1 MTRRILATAA
11 LVAVAVALA
20 LAACSKP
27 VEKAAATADD
37 PAFHKQ
43 VVAYLAD
50 HPGVIQEG
58 IDAYRDRQHAEML
71 KTASVAIAGH
81 HQALVADARD
91 FIANPDGKI
100 TVVEFFDYRC
110 PYCKAD
116 QAALK
121 TLIDNDK
128 DIRFVFKEYPV
139 IPDQDGRVGVS
150 MRAAEAALAAKR
162 VGKYLPVHDAL
173 MAANDLDDEA
183 IHRILL
189 RNGVDPS
196 QVATDGKDLEQLADA
211 RKLGLDVHV
220 AGTPTFIVGDTLVDT
235 SSMPALAAAIEQAR
249 KTAKG

>member
-1 MTRRILATAA
+1 MRRRILTVAA
-11 LVAVAVALA
+11 LAAVA

-27 VEKAAATADD
+27 VEKAATAADD
-37 PAFHKQ
+37 PAFHQK

-58 IDAYRDRQHAEML
+58 IDAYRDRQHAQML
-71 KTASVAIAGH
+71 KTAAAAIVGH
-81 HQALVADARD
+81 RSQLQADARD
-91 FIANPDGKI
+91 FVANPAGRI

-116 QAALK
+116 QAALQG
-121 TLIDNDK
+121 LIENDK

-139 IPDQDGRVGVS
+139 IPDSDGKIGVS
-150 MRAAEAALAAKR
+150 LRAAEAALAAKR
-162 VGKYLPVHDAL
+162 AGKYLQVHDAL
-173 MAANDLDDEA
+173 MSAPDVDDET

-189 RNGVDPS
+189 QNGVDPS
-196 QVATDGKDLEQLADA
+196 QVATDGKDLDQLADA

-235 SSMPALAAAIEQAR
+235 SSMPQLAAAIEQAR
-249 KTAKG
+249 KTLKG